1 MERICDNCEHCEED
15 AEGVCVCVGQASYQD
30 VKYCALKMKQLRR

>member
-15 AEGVCVCVGQASYQD
+15 AKGVCVCVGQASYQD
-30 VKYCALKMKQLRR
+30 VLKMKQLRR